1 MVVNQFYTCLCN
13 FFFQETLVQNT
24 LWPEV
29 RKLYGHGNELY
40 CLASNGRLVASAC
53 RASKAEQAEVI
64 LWDATNW
71 SILQKLTGHNLT
83 VTQACGHLLIL
94 THSDRN
100 VFWFA
105 KIPHRN
111 QVN

>member
-1 MVVNQFYTCLCN
+1 M
-13 FFFQETLVQNT
+13 QNT

-83 VTQACGHLLIL
+83 VTQAGSLNHCNTFSPKCLL
-94 THSDRN
+94 
-100 VFWFA
+100 VC
-105 KIPHRN
+105 
-111 QVN
+111 